1 MIITKYINFYSSI
14 KEKIMEK
21 ARKNL
26 RITSIV
32 VLIFAGLSLINIVAQ
47 LIWGDFSNAPIPE
60 GSSDS
65 VLFIAKIVLFG
76 ISLLL
81 LIPDVYIGVKGLKV
95 AKKPGSSKGH
105 IVWAIILF
113 VLSIIAL
120 ISPIVSL
127 FSAESIRESISA
139 ILSGLVQILIYFE
152 YIKDAK
158 TLVKSN

>member
-1 MIITKYINFYSSI
+1 
-14 KEKIMEK
+14 MEK

-65 VLFIAKIVLFG
+65 VLLIAKIVLFG

-95 AKKPGSSKGH
+95 AKKPSTSKGH
-105 IVWAIILF
+105 IVWATILF

-120 ISPIVSL
+120 ISPLVSL

>member
-1 MIITKYINFYSSI
+1 
-14 KEKIMEK
+14 MEK

-47 LIWGDFSNAPIPE
+47 LVWGDFSNAPIPE

-65 VLFIAKIVLFG
+65 VLLIAKIVLFG

-95 AKKPGSSKGH
+95 AKKSDSSKGH
-105 IVWAIILF
+105 IVWATILF

>member
-1 MIITKYINFYSSI
+1 
-14 KEKIMEK
+14 MEK

-47 LIWGDFSNAPIPE
+47 LIWGDFNNAPIPE

-65 VLFIAKIVLFG
+65 VLLIAKIVLFG

-95 AKKPGSSKGH
+95 AKKPDSSKGH
-105 IVWAIILF
+105 TVWAIILF

-120 ISPIVSL
+120 ISPIVRL

-139 ILSGLVQILIYFE
+139 ISSGLVQILIYFE

>member
-1 MIITKYINFYSSI
+1 
-14 KEKIMEK
+14 MEK

-60 GSSDS
+60 GSNDS
-65 VLFIAKIVLFG
+65 VLSIAKIVLLG

-95 AKKPGSSKGH
+95 AKKPTTSKGH
-105 IVWAIILF
+105 IVWATILF

-127 FSAESIRESISA
+127 FSADSIRESISA